1 MAGKNNLHQVSDQT
15 FEAAVAKAEQP
26 VLVDFWASWCAPCK
40 MLKPL
45 LEELAVEYQ
54 GRVTVAELDVDANP
68 TTASRF
74 GVLSIPTLILFRG
87 GKPAQRIV
95 GYQPKANLRQKI
107 DAVL

>member
-1 MAGKNNLHQVSDQT
+1 MATAHPVQLTDQNFQRAVLDSD
-15 FEAAVAKAEQP
+15 KP
-26 VLVDFWASWCAPCK
+26 VLVDFWAFWCAPCK
-40 MLKPL
+40 MLKPV
-45 LEELAVEYQ
+45 LEELATEYQ
-54 GRVTVAELDVDANP
+54 GKVVVGELDVDANP

-95 GYQPKANLRQKI
+95 GYQPKANLKQKI